1 MLIDWFTVAAQLVNF
16 FILVYLLKRFLY
28 KPILRH
34 MHQREE
40 KISNRM
46 QQATDKT
53 AEAER
58 RIEEFRRREEALEKQ
73 GRQQL
78 AQAEREA
85 RDRKQELLDKARR
98 EVEKQRRSWVQSLHK
113 EQDAFDRELKNRAS
127 REVIG
132 VARRAMQDLADEALE
147 NRLADMLLRRLSDL
161 AEKDRE
167 KFANVPDHED
177 IVVRSTFELDAS
189 RQRKISAALQRIS
202 NRQAEVVFREDRDLP
217 LGVEVASGSVKL
229 AWGISGYLDELQSRV
244 LELIEEQSRRRED
257 DAETGGDDAEPG
269 QLAEPTGQEVQG
281 A

>member
-53 AEAER
+53 AE
-58 RIEEFRRREEALEKQ
+58 
-73 GRQQL
+73 
-78 AQAEREA
+78 AEREA

-167 KFANVPDHED
+167 KFANVPDHVD

-269 QLAEPTGQEVQG
+269 QLADPTGQEVQG